1 MTVQPDF
8 NVDVDTTG
16 GRQTQPTGKKKK
28 YTPVSFE
35 DFYKRYDYVANL
47 IAAYPEL
54 QDYYT
59 QILNYA
65 NSNRGQMPP
74 DTWLR
79 ELKAKN
85 PWFQQRNANQQEWD
99 IAQQDP
105 TLQEDV
111 KTAVNLNKDK
121 ILNWAAQRGIQIP
134 GDKLNELANDATRNK
149 WADDTVQLEK
159 NLAVFIG
166 RSVREGADLMGTAGD
181 YQQQLTSWASK
192 NGIKLSNDA
201 AAQFIERLTL
211 KQQTL
216 DDAKQEI
223 RNTYMIGAFPAWE
236 DQIRKGIDPD
246 SILSP
251 YRSAA
256 ASLLEIPEDQLGW
269 DDQIIKKAMQGV
281 DANGKPSVVPLWEY
295 ERQVRQDPRWQKTD
309 NAYKTYTDVGTSILR
324 MFGFR

>member
-1 MTVQPDF
+1 
-8 NVDVDTTG
+8 
-16 GRQTQPTGKKKK
+16 
-28 YTPVSFE
+28 
-35 DFYKRYDYVANL
+35 
-47 IAAYPEL
+47 
-54 QDYYT
+54 
-59 QILNYA
+59 
-65 NSNRGQMPP
+65 
-74 DTWLR
+74 
-79 ELKAKN
+79 
-85 PWFQQRNANQQEWD
+85 
-99 IAQQDP
+99 
-105 TLQEDV
+105 
-111 KTAVNLNKDK
+111 
-121 ILNWAAQRGIQIP
+121 
-134 GDKLNELANDATRNK
+134 
-149 WADDTVQLEK
+149 
-159 NLAVFIG
+159 
-166 RSVREGADLMGTAGD
+166 MGTAGD

-256 ASLLEIPEDQLGW
+256 ANLLEIPEDQLGW